1 MLINYQ
7 KIKQINLEKY
17 QQYLKCNKKK
27 QKMLLEHQKNE
38 IKYYYNILI
47 NIVINNNILKQNLVI
62 ITVTFKILQEQF
74 KK

>member
-27 QKMLLEHQKNE
+27 HKMLLEHQKNE
-38 IKYYYNILI
+38 IKYYYNTLI
-47 NIVINNNILKQNLVI
+47 NIVINDNILKQNLVI
-62 ITVTFKILQEQF
+62 ITVTFKILQE
-74 KK
+74 